1 VIRTTA
7 ERPFSRFSTTTI
19 VSNGSDR
26 CAAVNFL
33 RLCLLRL
40 PSPRS
45 GLNRPMQ
52 ACTRPA
58 LHRLRGSAP
67 AKPVAATQSQSNVI
81 VRRLLA
87 SRTRSSESIFVATWQ
102 ARRQIKRAAQY
113 PGEFLGDLMPQ
124 EGEKDDDRNGNSQQ
138 VKQNSTAHDF
148 LLCSGLAYPSVRLAL
163 KSRTFPPR
171 VAARLAAK
179 APKSRAAV
187 SHRDNLAAA
196 FRALSKSVF
205 AWSMTFETRLSAS
218 A

>member
-1 VIRTTA
+1 MPMLHASCDIL
-7 ERPFSRFSTTTI
+7 FSRH
-19 VSNGSDR
+19 
-26 CAAVNFL
+26 L
-33 RLCLLRL
+33 R
-40 PSPRS
+40 
-45 GLNRPMQ
+45 
-52 ACTRPA
+52 TRPHPGWLKTA
-58 LHRLRGSAP
+58 RVRLYIVCAGRLQQASC
-67 AKPVAATQSQSNVI
+67 SN
-81 VRRLLA
+81 A
-87 SRTRSSESIFVATWQ
+87 VATTRDFATI
-102 ARRQIKRAAQY
+102 ARLAKAEQGINFRRDMARPASNQRAAQY
-113 PGEFLGDLMPQ
+113 LGELLGDLMPQ
-124 EGEKDDDRNGNSQQ
+124 ESEKNDDRNGNSQQ

-196 FRALSKSVF
+196 LRALSKSVF